1 MMKPSTVATIAIGLL
16 LGVQPYATV
25 GQTPVAGPAATH
37 NYARWEKEISA
48 FEEADKKAP
57 PEKGGVLFI
66 GSSTIRLWKTLA
78 EDFQGK
84 NVVNRGFGGSAIED
98 STHFADRIIFP
109 YEPKQI
115 FLRAGGNDIHDG
127 KTPKEVA
134 ADFAEFVHTVRAK
147 LPKTEILYIGL
158 APTRARWSEVDKGR
172 ELNRLIRTMAL
183 DMPFVGY
190 VDADEFTLGGP
201 DGLPREELFVQ
212 DRLHFSP
219 TGYQLFAARVRPFV
233 K

>member
-1 MMKPSTVATIAIGLL
+1 MMKPSTLATIAIGLL
-16 LGVQPYATV
+16 LSVQPYVAV
-25 GQTPVAGPAATH
+25 GQTPVPGPAATH
-37 NYARWEKEISA
+37 NYARWEKEIAA
-48 FEEADKKAP
+48 FEEADKTAP
-57 PEKGGVLFI
+57 PAKGGVLFT
-66 GSSTIRLWKTLA
+66 GSSTIRRWKTLA
-78 EDFQGK
+78 DDFQGK
-84 NVVNRGFGGSAIED
+84 NVINRGFGGSAIED

-115 FLRAGGNDIHDG
+115 FLRAGGNDLHDG

-147 LPKTEILYIGL
+147 LPKAEILYIGV
-158 APTRARWSEVDKGR
+158 APTGSRWSEVDKGR
-172 ELNRLIRTMAL
+172 EMNRLIREMAL

-190 VDADEFTLGGP
+190 VDADEFTIGAN
-201 DGLPREELFVQ
+201 GLPIAEFFVA

-219 TGYQLFAARVRPFV
+219 AGYEVLAAKVRPFV

>member
-1 MMKPSTVATIAIGLL
+1 MIKPSTVATIAIGLL
-16 LGVQPYATV
+16 LGVQPCAAV
-25 GQTPVAGPAATH
+25 GQTPVPGPAATH
-37 NYARWEKEISA
+37 DYAKWEKEIAA
-48 FEEADKKAP
+48 FEEADKTAP
-57 PEKGGVLFI
+57 PQKGGVLFI
-66 GSSTIRLWKTLA
+66 GSSTIRRWKTLG

-127 KTPKEVA
+127 KTPREVA
-134 ADFAEFVHTVRAK
+134 ADFAEFVHTVRSK
-147 LPKTEILYIGL
+147 LPKAEILYIGL
-158 APTRARWSEVDKGR
+158 SPAPSRWSEVDKGR

-190 VDADEFTLGGP
+190 VDADEFTIGP
-201 DGLPREELFVQ
+201 NGLAREELFVQ

-219 TGYQLFAARVRPFV
+219 SGYELLAMKVRPFV